1 MPTIRINMP
10 SPTYEK
16 TIAVLKGYI
25 PEDRAISVLQRQ
37 LERCG
42 ATTDNFDGAH
52 YAQVV
57 NFIIGAA
64 TIYLL
69 GNKLLRDEL
78 KDKLRVIQNRQGE
91 EHGNPR

>member
-1 MPTIRINMP
+1 MPTLRMNMP
-10 SPTYEK
+10 SPTYEQ

-25 PEDRAISVLQRQ
+25 PEDRAVSVLQRQ

-42 ATTDNFDGAH
+42 ATTDNFNSAH
-52 YAQVV
+52 YAQVI